1 MKHVKLFEQFVNEG
15 KKEDQLAQEILAD
28 LMNEFEPH
36 ELQQMT
42 LEDALD
48 TVVQYNNVPDRLQDK
63 VAKALVQ
70 AAHDFDYDEFFE
82 AKTGLT
88 EGKEL
93 SHEEYRK
100 YFPILGYKDA
110 GLEFNFDGQ
119 TVGGYVVPK
128 AGEDIEALIAKIE
141 KLSKKK
147 LTAVPYDQEK
157 GSFASG
163 VGNATWMPSGKTV
176 VRLQVIKK

>member
-1 MKHVKLFEQFVNEG
+1 MVMKHVKLFEQFISEG
-15 KKEDQLAQEILAD
+15 NA
-28 LMNEFEPH
+28 
-36 ELQQMT
+36 
-42 LEDALD
+42 
-48 TVVQYNNVPDRLQDK
+48 
-63 VAKALVQ
+63 
-70 AAHDFDYDEFFE
+70 
-82 AKTGLT
+82 
-88 EGKEL
+88 L

-100 YFPILGYKDA
+100 YFPILGYKGA

-147 LTAVPYDQEK
+147 LTAVPYDQET
-157 GSFASG
+157 GTFASG
-163 VGNATWMPSGKTV
+163 VGNDTWMKSGKTA

>member
-1 MKHVKLFEQFVNEG
+1 MKHVKLFEQFINEG
-15 KKEDQLAQEILAD
+15 KKEDQLAEEILAD

-70 AAHDFDYDEFFE
+70 AAHNFDYDEFFE
-82 AKTGLT
+82 AKVS

-100 YFPILGYKDA
+100 YFPILGYKGA
-110 GLEFNFDGQ
+110 GLEFNFNGQ

-128 AGEDIEALIAKIE
+128 VGDELEGIITTIE

-147 LTAVPYDQEK
+147 LTAVPYNQET
-157 GSFASG
+157 GQFASG
-163 VGNATWMPSGKTV
+163 VGNDTWMKSGKV
-176 VRLQVIKK
+176 VAYLQVIKK